1 MGVKVGKPSA
11 AVGVKVAVIRSPGP
25 LVAVA
30 GVVVRLGTGVSV
42 LAATVGEADASAT
55 GGVGVSGVSEAGA
68 VVGEGRAV
76 SVMATAVLAIE
87 STVPAISTVGADE
100 VTTGAGKQAPSKNAQ
115 ISVRTVNLFIMYS
128 L

>member
-1 MGVKVGKPSA
+1 VGVKVGKPSA
-11 AVGVKVAVIRSPGP
+11 AVGVNVAVIRSPGP

-42 LAATVGEADASAT
+42 LATVVGEADASAT
-55 GGVGVSGVSEAGA
+55 GGVGVSEAGA

-76 SVMATAVLAIE
+76 SVMATAVLAME